1 MDWNSLR
8 KSLSETQRYEKIH
21 YLAEEGNSTL
31 VKTYLQCKG
40 DPNVVGANGV
50 TPLYLAAREGH
61 FEVVRLLVE
70 NGAEVNQKVLSGSR
84 ESSAIFTA
92 IYYKRDRIVEFLLK
106 NGVEPDIYLAAA
118 LGDLET
124 LKHLLADEDNINSPN
139 TNLDKPS
146 LGGASLLHLASCRDS
161 LPVTEF
167 LLEKG
172 ADIHIRDTYG
182 DTPLHDAARRNALA
196 VARLLIDRG
205 AKLDAEPEKEDT
217 PLHRACRYGHVEM
230 IELLLDNGAER
241 NALGWNHKT
250 PINEAIQGNY
260 PEAVKVLID
269 RGVYLGGIR
278 YYTFYGNDNTE
289 HSSKRPLTLARELGD
304 REEIIELLIANGAKE
319 FGDDILSA
327 NPSLALLVGGVIVLL
342 AHLSMHYL
350 SAFLCDITATP
361 CIPPP
366 Y

>member
-1 MDWNSLR
+1 LDWNSLR
-8 KSLSETQRYEKIH
+8 KSCLEPQSYQTIH
-21 YLAEEGNSTL
+21 FLAEEGNIPSL
-31 VKTYLQCKG
+31 NIYLQYIG
-40 DPNVVGANGV
+40 SPNIAVGGI

-70 NGAEVNQKVLSGSR
+70 YGAEVNPKASDGYPAYSP
-84 ESSAIFTA
+84 IFAA
-92 IYYKRDRIVEFLLK
+92 IYHKRDRIVEFLLK
-106 NGVEPDIYLAAA
+106 NGVELDIYLAAA
-118 LGDLET
+118 LGDLEN
-124 LKHLLADEDNINSPN
+124 LKRLLADEDDINSLNIKRNEPFF
-139 TNLDKPS
+139 
-146 LGGASLLHLASCRDS
+146 GGASLLHLAICRDS
-161 LPVTEF
+161 MPVAEF

-172 ADIHIRDTYG
+172 ADIHIRNKSG
-182 DTPLHDAARRNALA
+182 DTPLHHAAKYNALA
-196 VARLLIDRG
+196 VAQLLIEKG

-230 IELLLDNGAER
+230 IELLLDNGAEI
-241 NALGWNHKT
+241 NALGWPRKT

-269 RGVYLGGIR
+269 RGVYLGSIR

-342 AHLSMHYL
+342 VHLSMHYL
-350 SAFLCDITATP
+350 SAFLYDITATP